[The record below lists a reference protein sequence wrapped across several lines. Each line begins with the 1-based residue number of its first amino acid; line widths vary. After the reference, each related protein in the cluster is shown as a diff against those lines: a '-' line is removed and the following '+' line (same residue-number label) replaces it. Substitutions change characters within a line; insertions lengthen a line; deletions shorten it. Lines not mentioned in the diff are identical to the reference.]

1 MKQAK
6 RVKRRIE
13 SEISKINRTLRR
25 KKSITDIIGM
35 ILMLIAIWYMC
46 RDLYHAGEFDSI
58 IEFVTK

>member
-46 RDLYHAGEFDSI
+46 RDLYYAGEFDSI